1 MMQKQVSE
9 RRFLWTVVTILGV
22 VVVLNYLPVL
32 SGRIPFPRD
41 LVVRHSAWNGK
52 PRDQL
57 PQLIDIA
64 AMFYPFRAL
73 LSRAAGE
80 GTIPLWNP
88 YALSGAPFQAN
99 AQSAVFA
106 PLNTFYYIMP
116 PVAAWTII
124 LAIRL
129 FLAAFFMTLFVRS
142 VGGSFLGSVFAGITF
157 GLCGFTTEWQGMSNG
172 DSGIWLPLMCYAVH
186 RLHQDRRLSGASI
199 AIAGFAFAMPVLSG
213 HPETA
218 AHSTVAAAAIALF
231 LWSRPLRPDA
241 PKFERRFATGFIL
254 SAVLAVGIA
263 AVQIIPTVEWMGQL
277 GLGVEVEQPV
287 LDRHQGQGFF
297 SRDLQS
303 DPNSAGIAVPEG
315 AAYIGMLAL
324 LAATLALFHRNRGYV
339 LFLAGLAA
347 LSIVVAFGLQPIR
360 WLVVHLPLIKAM
372 KNGRLILVADF
383 TLAAMAGLGLT
394 VLGENMAS
402 IAAAL
407 RRRASIIL
415 TLVLIVGGIA
425 IYRMHL
431 ATLSPVPALKS
442 PLSSFIFLLAGFAV
456 LIARLRGIL
465 KDRQF
470 AVLVCGIAAFE
481 MLTYSFGYLGFA
493 APREVFPTAP
503 VIDFIRSR
511 PDAAPFRVAKDRV
524 PIPHDA
530 GMVYGFEAADGYDLT
545 TERTRRFTADLTE
558 QREDGVMFLAEKM
571 IAARDR
577 RLDMLNVK
585 YVMVTAPGEQFDLMT
600 QQNDRFTRVFQQP
613 GVAVFENRTV
623 LPRFF
628 SVPVSRIEVVPSIS
642 GQLDRL
648 KEATFSPERSVI
660 FSELPVVGGNPEDSR
675 TETRV
680 EILERGNNGYRIRTD
695 STGPA
700 VVVVSQMYYPGWKA
714 SVDGLPTPVFPVD
727 MALTGFIVP
736 SGVHEVRLFF
746 RPNSFLIGLAI
757 SILSLA
763 IAAVCLRR

>member
-1 MMQKQVSE
+1 MQKQISE
-9 RRFLWTVVTILGV
+9 RRFLWTAATILGV

-41 LVVRHSAWNGK
+41 MVVRHSAWNGE
-52 PRDQL
+52 PHDQL

-73 LSRAAGE
+73 LGRAADE
-80 GTIPLWNP
+80 RTLPLWNP

-106 PLNTFYYIMP
+106 PLNALYYVIP
-116 PVAAWTII
+116 ATAAWTII
-124 LAIRL
+124 LGIRL

-142 VGGSFLGSVFAGITF
+142 IGGSPIGSLFAGITF

-186 RLHQDRRLSGASI
+186 RLHQERRLSGVSI
-199 AIAGFAFAMPVLSG
+199 AIMGFAFSMPVLSG

-218 AHSTVAAAAIALF
+218 AHSTVAASAIALF

-241 PKFERRFATGFIL
+241 PRFERRFATGFIL
-254 SAVLAVGIA
+254 SAFLAVGIA
-263 AVQIIPTVEWMGQL
+263 AVQIIPTLEWMSQL

-297 SRDLQS
+297 SRDLRS

-324 LAATLALFHRNRGYV
+324 LAATLAPFHRNRSYV
-339 LFLAGLAA
+339 WFLAGMAA
-347 LSIVVAFGLQPIR
+347 LSIIVAFGFQPIR
-360 WLVVHLPLIKAM
+360 WVVVHLPLIKAM

-383 TLAAMAGLGLT
+383 ALAAMAGLGLT
-394 VLGENMAS
+394 VIDENVAS
-402 IAAAL
+402 IAAAV
-407 RRRASIIL
+407 RRRASVIL
-415 TLVLIVGGIA
+415 TLVSIIGGLA

-442 PLSSFIFLLAGFAV
+442 PLSSFLFLVIGFAV
-456 LIARLRGIL
+456 LMARLHEVF

-493 APREVFPTAP
+493 APGEVFPPAP
-503 VIDFIRSR
+503 VIEFIRSR
-511 PDAAPFRVAKDRV
+511 PDASPFRVAKDRV

-545 TERTRRFTADLTE
+545 TERTRMFNADLSE

-571 IAARDR
+571 VAARDR

-585 YVMVTAPGEQFDLMT
+585 YVMVTAPSEQFDLLT
-600 QQNDRFTRVFQQP
+600 QQSDRFTRLFQQP

-628 SVPVSRIEVVPSIS
+628 SVPVSGVEVIPSMS
-642 GQLDRL
+642 AQLERL
-648 KEATFSPERSVI
+648 KEATFAPERSVI
-660 FSELPVVGGNPEDSR
+660 FSER
-675 TETRV
+675 
-680 EILERGNNGYRIRTD
+680 
-695 STGPA
+695 PA
-700 VVVVSQMYYPGWKA
+700 V
-714 SVDGLPTPVFPVD
+714 
-727 MALTGFIVP
+727 
-736 SGVHEVRLFF
+736 
-746 RPNSFLIGLAI
+746 
-757 SILSLA
+757 
-763 IAAVCLRR
+763 C